1 MSTDNERQPYG
12 AMAPTVAF
20 HTLGCKVNQHDS
32 DMMAALF
39 AAAGYEVV
47 PFHDIADVYV
57 INTCTV
63 THLSDRKSRQM
74 IRRAVSQ
81 NPAAIVAVCGCYVQ
95 TAADEVARIEGVDVL
110 IGTNER
116 SRIVEAVEAYR
127 QAGERQILMPSEE
140 DLYTFEP
147 VTHAQVSDRSRAY
160 VKIQE
165 GCNQFCSYC
174 IIPYARGPLR
184 SRRVADTVSQV
195 QDLVRAGYREVVLT
209 GIHIGVF
216 GQGLQD
222 EPGDLTA
229 LCRAI
234 LAETDLPRLRL
245 GSIECTEITPD
256 LVQLMAEEPRMA
268 RHLHIPLQAGADK
281 TLSAMNRPYDTE
293 AFRQIMR
300 EVRAAIPGIAVTT
313 DLMVGFPGET
323 DDDFRA
329 SLIFANDMAF
339 SDMHIFKYSMRGGTP
354 AAAMPDQV
362 PAEVKDRRA
371 KQMAVVARKNKE
383 AYARAQI
390 GKTLSVIIEDH
401 HTDGGVTG
409 HSSNYLKVYIPQDAP
424 PAKTVATIE
433 IIDYKDYLL
442 QGQVT
447 SADKAD
453 G

>member
-1 MSTDNERQPYG
+1 M
-12 AMAPTVAF
+12 
-20 HTLGCKVNQHDS
+20 
-32 DMMAALF
+32 
-39 AAAGYEVV
+39 V

-222 EPGDLTA
+222 EPG
-229 LCRAI
+229 I
-234 LAETDLPRLRL
+234 
-245 GSIECTEITPD
+245 
-256 LVQLMAEEPRMA
+256 
-268 RHLHIPLQAGADK
+268 
-281 TLSAMNRPYDTE
+281 
-293 AFRQIMR
+293 
-300 EVRAAIPGIAVTT
+300 
-313 DLMVGFPGET
+313 
-323 DDDFRA
+323 
-329 SLIFANDMAF
+329 
-339 SDMHIFKYSMRGGTP
+339 
-354 AAAMPDQV
+354 
-362 PAEVKDRRA
+362 
-371 KQMAVVARKNKE
+371 
-383 AYARAQI
+383 
-390 GKTLSVIIEDH
+390 
-401 HTDGGVTG
+401 
-409 HSSNYLKVYIPQDAP
+409 
-424 PAKTVATIE
+424 
-433 IIDYKDYLL
+433 
-442 QGQVT
+442 
-447 SADKAD
+447 
-453 G
+453 